1 MKDAKVTVVITP
13 RDRYSGVI
21 ECIKTTF
28 ERVWDPLKNPIGK
41 SENFYTSKVF

>member
-1 MKDAKVTVVITP
+1 MKDAKVTVVITT

-28 ERVWDPLKNPIGK
+28 KPVWDPLKDPIGK
-41 SENFYTSKVF
+41 SENFYASKEF